1 MRRDGSAALDLCYVA
16 AGRLDGF
23 WEFKL
28 APWDVAAGYL
38 IVEEAGGRC
47 SDRSGGAAPASGSAV
62 VASNG
67 KIHQAMLE
75 VLNQVR

>member
-1 MRRDGSAALDLCYVA
+1 VA
-16 AGRLDGF
+16 SGRLDGF

-38 IVEEAGGRC
+38 IVEEAGGRG
-47 SDRSGGAAPASGSAV
+47 SDLSGGTAPASGSEV

-75 VLNQVR
+75 VLEAAR